1 MAAFQCF
8 FCKKFAKC
16 EDHNPECTDFESK
29 PVKAKK
35 KGNKITVTFK

>member
-1 MAAFQCF
+1 MAAFKCF

-16 EDHNPECTDFESK
+16 EDHNENCTEFETK
-29 PVKAKK
+29 PSSTNS